1 MLSIVRE
8 IKLGFTELFPG
19 GRFRYV
25 LVVLAMLAAVI
36 SVSELLVM
44 KFFVNIVVQ
53 EGEIERNRFIL
64 LGVGLATFFILTRVS
79 QYYQRV
85 YRVKAFARSFK
96 SLRKLRKRGAKNPEW
111 AMAFEVSNILTQATQ
126 LLAVLAFILII
137 EPIFAAINLLAVLII
152 LAVIGKLFVKQ
163 LKIQEELQVSRDGK
177 RARPQKRYGSRI
189 KAAELG
195 SLFSGL
201 GIALMLGVLLFMSY
215 NGDISLTNTLII
227 FFGTRLQNGSLT
239 STSRS
244 LMRYAKAKA
253 GAKSPEEDDE

>member
-8 IKLGFTELFPG
+8 IKSGFTQLFPG

-25 LVVLAMLAAVI
+25 LIVLAMLAAVI

-53 EGEIERNRFIL
+53 EGEIERDRFIL
-64 LGVGLATFFILTRVS
+64 LGAGLAIFFILTRVS
-79 QYYQRV
+79 QYYQKI

-96 SLRKLRKRGAKNPEW
+96 SLRKLKNRGAKNPEW

-126 LLAVLAFILII
+126 LIAVLAFTVIL
-137 EPIFAAINLLAVLII
+137 EPIFAALNLLVVLVI
-152 LAVIGKLFVKQ
+152 LAVIGRIFAKQ
-163 LKIQEELQVSRDGK
+163 LKVQQELQVERDGK
-177 RARPQKRYGSRI
+177 RARPQKRYGTRI

-195 SLFSGL
+195 SLLAGL
-201 GIALMLGVLLFMSY
+201 GIALLLAVLLFMSY
-215 NGDISLTNTLII
+215 NGDISLANTLII

-253 GAKSPEEDDE
+253 GAKSPDEDDE

>member
-8 IKLGFTELFPG
+8 IKSGFTQLFPG

-53 EGEIERNRFIL
+53 EGEIERDRFIL
-64 LGVGLATFFILTRVS
+64 LGAGLAIFFILTRVS
-79 QYYQRV
+79 QYYQKI

-96 SLRKLRKRGAKNPEW
+96 SLRKLKNRGAKNPEW

-126 LLAVLAFILII
+126 LIAVLAFTLIL
-137 EPIFAAINLLAVLII
+137 EPIFAALNLLVVLVI
-152 LAVIGKLFVKQ
+152 LAVIGRIFAKQ
-163 LKIQEELQVSRDGK
+163 LKVKQELQVERDGK
-177 RARPQKRYGSRI
+177 RARPQKRYGTRI

-195 SLFSGL
+195 SLLAGL
-201 GIALMLGVLLFMSY
+201 GIALLLAVLLFMSY
-215 NGDISLTNTLII
+215 NGDISLANTLII

-253 GAKSPEEDDE
+253 GAKSPDEDDE

>member
-1 MLSIVRE
+1 MLSIIRE

-25 LVVLAMLAAVI
+25 LVVLSMLAAVI

-64 LGVGLATFFILTRVS
+64 LGAGIAVFFILTRVS
-79 QYYQRV
+79 QYYQRI

-96 SLRKLRKRGAKNPEW
+96 SLRKLKKRGAKNPEW

-126 LLAVLAFILII
+126 VIAVLTFTLIL
-137 EPIFAAINLLAVLII
+137 EPIFAALNLLVVMVI
-152 LAVIGKLFVKQ
+152 LAVIGRIFTKQ
-163 LKIQEELQVSRDGK
+163 LQVQQELQIERDGK
-177 RARPQKRYGSRI
+177 RARPQKRYGTRI

-195 SLFSGL
+195 SLLAGF
-201 GIALMLGVLLFMSY
+201 GIALLLAVLLFMSY
-215 NGDISLTNTLII
+215 NGDISLANTLII

-253 GAKSPEEDDE
+253 GAKNPEENDE

>member
-1 MLSIVRE
+1 MLSIIRE

-25 LVVLAMLAAVI
+25 LVVLSMLAAVI

-64 LGVGLATFFILTRVS
+64 LGSGIAIFFILTRVS

-85 YRVKAFARSFK
+85 YRVRAFARSFK
-96 SLRKLRKRGAKNPEW
+96 SLRKLKKRGAKNPEW

-126 LLAVLAFILII
+126 VIAVLAFTLII
-137 EPIFAAINLLAVLII
+137 EPVFAAVNFLVVLMI
-152 LAVIGKLFVKQ
+152 LAVIGRIFAKQ
-163 LKIQEELQVSRDGK
+163 LKVQQELQVERDGK
-177 RARPQKRYGSRI
+177 RARPQKRYGTRI

-195 SLFSGL
+195 SLFAGF
-201 GIALMLGVLLFMSY
+201 GIAVLLGVLLLMSY
-215 NGDISLTNTLII
+215 NGDISLANTLIL

-253 GAKSPEEDDE
+253 GAKSPDEDNE

>member
-8 IKLGFTELFPG
+8 IKSGFTQLFPG

-53 EGEIERNRFIL
+53 EGEIERDRFIL
-64 LGVGLATFFILTRVS
+64 LGAGLAIFFILTRVS
-79 QYYQRV
+79 QYYQKI

-96 SLRKLRKRGAKNPEW
+96 ALRKLKNRGVKNPEW

-126 LLAVLAFILII
+126 LIAVLAFTVIL
-137 EPIFAAINLLAVLII
+137 EPIFAALNLLVVLVI
-152 LAVIGKLFVKQ
+152 LAVIGRIFAKQ
-163 LKIQEELQVSRDGK
+163 LKVQQELQVERDGK
-177 RARPQKRYGSRI
+177 RARPQKRYGTRI

-195 SLFSGL
+195 SLLAGL
-201 GIALMLGVLLFMSY
+201 GIALLLAVLLFMSY
-215 NGDISLTNTLII
+215 NGDISLANTLII
-227 FFGTRLQNGSLT
+227 FFGTRGQNGSLS

-253 GAKSPEEDDE
+253 GAKSPDEDDE

>member
-1 MLSIVRE
+1 MLSIIRE

-25 LVVLAMLAAVI
+25 LVVLSMLAAVI

-64 LGVGLATFFILTRVS
+64 LGSGIAIFFILTRVS

-96 SLRKLRKRGAKNPEW
+96 SLRKLKKRGAKNPEW

-126 LLAVLAFILII
+126 VIAVLAFTLII
-137 EPIFAAINLLAVLII
+137 EPVFAAVNFLVVLMI
-152 LAVIGKLFVKQ
+152 LAVIGRIFAKQ
-163 LKIQEELQVSRDGK
+163 LKVQQELQVERDGK
-177 RARPQKRYGSRI
+177 RARPQKRYGTRI

-195 SLFSGL
+195 SLFAGF
-201 GIALMLGVLLFMSY
+201 GIAVLLGVLLLMSY
-215 NGDISLTNTLII
+215 NGDISLANTLIL

-253 GAKSPEEDDE
+253 GAKSPDEDNE